1 MMMRQA
7 NTKLKG
13 VIDWG
18 FHNGP
23 ILDEIK
29 GYSVIDCEACGFKHV
44 VPLPTMAELAAV
56 YRLEY
61 YTVDKPLYLE
71 RYREDLDWWNL
82 VYRERYETFE
92 ELLPPTRRRLL
103 DVGSGP
109 GFFLLLGQERGW
121 QTLGIEPAARAAA
134 HSRTLGVEVLE
145 EFLTEETAPGLGTF
159 DVVHLSEVLEHLP
172 DPRGMLEIVKS
183 LLAPG
188 GLLCVVVPN
197 DYNPL
202 QYSLRTVCSYA
213 PWWVGPPHHLNY
225 FDFSSLSR
233 LVESVGFEV
242 VLKEATFPID
252 MFLLM
257 GDNYVDNDL
266 LGRQCHQ
273 KRKTLEQN
281 LAKAGMTDLKR
292 RWYQALASLGLGR
305 EVQIFA
311 QRI

>member
-1 MMMRQA
+1 MGFGQT

-18 FHNGP
+18 PHRGP

-29 GYSVIDCEACGFKHV
+29 GYSVIDCEVCGFKHV
-44 VPLPTMAELAAV
+44 VPLPTLEELAAV

-92 ELLPPTRRRLL
+92 ELLSPTRRRLL

-109 GFFLLLGQERGW
+109 GFFLRLGQERGW
-121 QTLGIEPAARAAA
+121 QTLGIEPSARAAA
-134 HSRTLGVEVLE
+134 HSRSLGVEVLE
-145 EFLTEETAPGLGTF
+145 DFLTEETAAGLGTF
-159 DVVHLSEVLEHLP
+159 DVVHLSEVLEHIP
-172 DPRGMLEIVKS
+172 DPRGMLAIVQS
-183 LLAPG
+183 LLAPA

-202 QYSLRTVCSYA
+202 QNSLRAVCGFE

-225 FDFSSLSR
+225 FDFASLSR
-233 LVESVGFEV
+233 LVESTGFEV
-242 VLKEATFPID
+242 VLTEATFPID

-273 KRKTLEQN
+273 KRKNLEQN

-292 RWYQALASLGLGR
+292 RLYKALASLGLGR

-311 QRI
+311 KKI